1 MKLKFQ
7 ESPLQ
12 VTFSEFEISQN
23 QPLIREKVNKLLKKE
38 VLVEYEHD
46 MEKTDG
52 IQRLVLNLKILNKYL
67 EYKYLEYK
75 YFKMQTLQTMLTF
88 IQPNCYMTATD
99 LKDAYY
105 PVNIDGDDTLSL
117 KFLFNSKLL
126 SCPMV

>member
-38 VLVEYEHD
+38 VLVECEHD
-46 MEKTDG
+46 REKTDG

-67 EYKYLEYK
+67 EYKH
-75 YFKMQTLQTMLTF
+75 FKMQTLQTMLTF

-117 KFLFNSKLL
+117 KFLFSSKLL

>member
-12 VTFSEFEISQN
+12 VTFSEFEISQH

-38 VLVEYEHD
+38 VLVECEHD
-46 MEKTDG
+46 REKTDG

-67 EYKYLEYK
+67 EYKH
-75 YFKMQTLQTMLTF
+75 FKMQTLQTMLTF

-99 LKDAYY
+99 LKDVYY
-105 PVNIDGDDTLSL
+105 PVNIDGDNTLSL

-126 SCPMV
+126 SCPLV